1 MWAEEQSAQAG
12 GGAARTGAR
21 EGERA
26 RGMSKPE
33 RDKECRLRVLAK
45 GAGHI
50 HWTLHLIQTYIHD
63 YIHTY
68 IYRVYSESIYVCY
81 L

>member
-50 HWTLHLIQTYIHD
+50 HWTLHLIITRADKHTNTHTN
-63 YIHTY
+63 IHT
-68 IYRVYSESIYVCY
+68 
-81 L
+81 